1 MSTKR
6 RRKSMTKYKRTEL
19 KIVFGGFVAVLII
32 TLILGFSIISKRKA
46 NTVVTTTEK
55 QTTQQ
60 TEEKT
65 EKPEDKT
72 EEPSSEEDSTEEK
85 TTEDE
90 TEESTDGEDTTADE
104 NSSPFNP
111 STISIDESK
120 WELTLLNANYKL
132 PDGYVPELTPAI
144 PGSGESLDKRVQP
157 YYEKMYNAA
166 KAEGV
171 LLTPYSGYRSIAT
184 QTRLHTNKVD
194 SYKSQGYSN
203 YEAEKMATRWSMLP
217 GCSEHN
223 FGVAMDICNTRD
235 DFNMT
240 EQYAWLVKH
249 AAEYGFIERYKGEKE
264 QYTGVAAE
272 PWHWRFVG
280 VENAKAINESGLCLE
295 EYLGKTD

>member
-1 MSTKR
+1 
-6 RRKSMTKYKRTEL
+6 MTKYKQQEM
-19 KIVFGGFVAVLII
+19 KIVLGGFLAIVVI
-32 TLILGFSIISKRKA
+32 TLVLGFAITSKKSPKA
-46 NTVVTTTEK
+46 EKTTTAGTEAVEPSEDGKTTEK
-55 QTTQQ
+55 NEST

-65 EKPEDKT
+65 TKEESTT
-72 EEPSSEEDSTEEK
+72 EEKTTEEESTEEK
-85 TTEDE
+85 TTV
-90 TEESTDGEDTTADE
+90 DE

-111 STISIDESK
+111 QTVKIDEGN

-132 PDGYVPELTPAI
+132 PDGYVPELVPAI

-171 LLTPYSGYRSIAT
+171 YLTPYSGYRSIAT
-184 QTRLHTNKVD
+184 QTRLHTNKVN
-194 SYKSQGYSN
+194 SYKSQGYSD

-223 FGVAMDICNTRD
+223 FGVAMDICNTND

-240 EQYAWLVKH
+240 EQYAWLQEH
-249 AAEYGFIERYKGEKE
+249 AEEYGFIERYKGDKE
-264 QYTGVAAE
+264 QYTGVANE

-280 VENAKAINESGLCLE
+280 VENAKKINASGLCLE